1 MKRTWKTAA
10 EMQAEND
17 AAARALPVEVKR
29 RFWQAMTE
37 EHMNLGQARAI
48 DNIDLMVAAQLVVQ
62 CHTTLNI
69 PMKAE
74 DIK

>member
-1 MKRTWKTAA
+1 
-10 EMQAEND
+10 
-17 AAARALPVEVKR
+17 
-29 RFWQAMTE
+29 MTE